1 MKINSFIIT
10 LFLFISSI
18 SYAQSFNLSLGD
30 GLPEELEEI
39 YVKGLG
45 YLSKN
50 QKPNGAW
57 GGSNQEGITGLCLL
71 TFLAHGDDPNFSRYA
86 PNIKKGIDFL
96 LKKQNKTNGMFG
108 YSMYNHAYATL
119 AIAEAYGAVM
129 DPRLGPSLEKAIAL
143 MIKSQKSNNQGAWR
157 YSANSTDADTS
168 VAGACLVTLLA
179 AKNAG
184 LAVPQES
191 IDKGLAYF
199 KKCQTDDGSVSYTS
213 GSSRG
218 NTSLTCISALVFAYG
233 RHRSSPVYKKSVDF
247 IRDKTEA
254 DGSGEHSYSY
264 MLYYQSQAY
273 FQSDM
278 DLWWAWNKRQVLK
291 TQRVQSPNGSIPF
304 QDHNGPEFTTSLS
317 LLALALNYRYLPI
330 YER

>member
-1 MKINSFIIT
+1 MKIKSLVLT
-10 LFLFISSI
+10 LFLLCTFHSP
-18 SYAQSFNLSLGD
+18 AQSFTQSLGD
-30 GLPEELEEI
+30 GLPEELEEV
-39 YVKGLG
+39 YLKGLL
-45 YLSKN
+45 YLSQQ
-50 QKPNGAW
+50 QKPSGAW
-57 GGSNQEGITGLCLL
+57 SSSNQEGITGLCLL
-71 TFLAHGDDPNFSRYA
+71 TFLAHGDDPNFSRYSK
-86 PNIKKGIDFL
+86 NIKKGLDYL
-96 LKKQNKTNGMFG
+96 LKKQNKSNGMIG
-108 YSMYNHAYATL
+108 HSMYNHAYATL
-119 AIAEAYGAVM
+119 ALAEAYGSVM
-129 DPRLGPSLEKAIAL
+129 DPRLGPALEKAIGL
-143 MIKSQKSNNQGAWR
+143 LLQSQKSNSQGAWR

-184 LAVPQES
+184 LAIPQES
-191 IDKGLAYF
+191 ISKGLAYF
-199 KKCQTDDGSVSYTS
+199 KKCQTEDGSVSYTS

-218 NTSLTCISALVFAYG
+218 NTSLTSMAALVYAYG
-233 RHRSSPVYKKSVDF
+233 RHRSNKVYKKSVDY
-247 IRDKTEA
+247 IQDKKHA

-291 TQRVQSPNGSIPF
+291 TQKAQNHNGSIMF
-304 QDHNGPEFTTSLS
+304 KDHNGPEFTTALS